1 MNLLATGFLLL
12 TVVTF
17 SIILGSFTNEEET
30 K

>member
-12 TVVTF
+12 TIVTF
-17 SIILGSFTNEEET
+17 SIILGSFTNKEET